1 MFSDPSITAALTW
14 STLTWPTLAIL
25 WAGAF
30 LGGMASGGAG
40 FAFAV
45 VASSIWLHVIDPVRS
60 AFLIVFCGTV
70 MQVSLI
76 WPMRK
81 SLQPARLWPFL
92 LGCAIGIPLG
102 AWALLAID
110 PTAFRILVGVILV
123 AYSVYALLAHP
134 PMVRGGGRLAD
145 GVIGW
150 VGGVM
155 GGLAALSG
163 AVPTIW
169 CQLRGWTKAEQR
181 GVYQPFIVVMQL
193 AALAALYVGGGIDR
207 ATGPVMMLT
216 LPAIL
221 IGTFVGLRLYA
232 RVNDRQ
238 FRLIVLLLLLA
249 SGVALL
255 LPQAA
260 AAFR

>member
-1 MFSDPSITAALTW
+1 MHLDPSDLALIATAFAASL
-14 STLTWPTLAIL
+14 
-25 WAGAF
+25 
-30 LGGMASGGAG
+30 ASGLAG
-40 FAFAV
+40 FAFAL
-45 VASSIWLHVIDPVRS
+45 VANG
-60 AFLIVFCGTV
+60 AFLQILPPTTAVPVVLAGSVIAQLFSVFALRES
-70 MQVSLI
+70 VS
-76 WPMRK
+76 WP
-81 SLQPARLWPFL
+81 RLWPFL
-92 LGCAIGIPLG
+92 LGGAIGIPLG

-110 PTAFRILVGVILV
+110 PTAFRIVVGVILV

-145 GVIGW
+145 GAIGW

-207 ATGPVMMLT
+207 ATVPVMALT